1 MSNILNAIYTLW
13 NQIIYA
19 VASISVFDIIDILI
33 IAYII
38 SKAIYFLSESRGGQL
53 VKGLFIL
60 FVAYVLS
67 IWFELVTVHWLL
79 TRVVDWGII
88 ALAIIFQPELRRA
101 LERIGRSQFGKFGH
115 TSQNDDEYIKK
126 SIDSICLA
134 VQNMRDQKIGALIVF
149 ERITS
154 LGDIINTGTTLNSD
168 ASSQMVGSI
177 FYPKSPLHDGALIV
191 RDGRLVAAGCILPL
205 TSNQGFS
212 SSLGTRHR
220 AAIGVS
226 EVSDAVVIV
235 VSEETGKISL
245 VQNGSIERGYDQI
258 RLREE
263 LYSLMLRDE
272 DETNGGVVDKIKN
285 AINHIKSINKKE
297 KGEAQNEEKE

>member
-1 MSNILNAIYTLW
+1 MSNILNSLYTLW
-13 NQIIYA
+13 NQILYA
-19 VASISVFDIIDILI
+19 VANISVLDIVDILI
-33 IAYII
+33 IAFFIA
-38 SKAIYFLSESRGGQL
+38 KAIHFLRESRGGQL
-53 VKGLFIL
+53 IKGLFVL
-60 FVAYVLS
+60 FLAYVIS
-67 IWFELVTVHWLL
+67 VWFDLVTVRWLL
-79 TRVVDWGII
+79 TRIVDWGIL

-101 LERIGRSQFGKFGH
+101 LERIGRSQIGSFGYSNQKD
-115 TSQNDDEYIKK
+115 NEYIKK
-126 SIDSICLA
+126 SIDGICLA

-154 LGDIINTGTTLNSD
+154 LGDIINSGTVINSD
-168 ASSQMVGSI
+168 VSSQMVGSI

-235 VSEETGKISL
+235 LSEENGKISL

-263 LYSLMLRDE
+263 LYNLLLKDDDE
-272 DETNGGVVDKIKN
+272 NNEGIVDKIKN
-285 AINHIKSINKKE
+285 VINRVKSVVKKE
-297 KGEAQNEEKE
+297 KGENENENQ